1 MATAKLSQMVWMNSD
16 NHCSVRLLLSKETIM
31 YNQQINN
38 SNDNTV
44 MVKDDNGGFV
54 ICSITELNRIR

>member
-1 MATAKLSQMVWMNSD
+1 
-16 NHCSVRLLLSKETIM
+16 M

>member
-1 MATAKLSQMVWMNSD
+1 
-16 NHCSVRLLLSKETIM
+16 M

-38 SNDNTV
+38 SNNTV